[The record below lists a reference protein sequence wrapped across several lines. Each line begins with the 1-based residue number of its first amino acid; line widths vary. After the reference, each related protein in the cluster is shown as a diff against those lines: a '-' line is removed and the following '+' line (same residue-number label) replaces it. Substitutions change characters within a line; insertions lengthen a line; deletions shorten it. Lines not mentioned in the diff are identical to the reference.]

1 MAVLVFLAGPL
12 MGVTRVLEHGEL
24 TIGRDETATLPISD
38 PALSRRHCV
47 FSVRADGLAIKDLE
61 SLNGTF
67 VNGLPVRER
76 TLAVG
81 DRVRIGDS
89 ICIVVGTSEA
99 SGAPQAVAEDDLVLP
114 PGSTICIPREG
125 DRYLH
130 PGPIDAQPV
139 DRSVRDLRTL
149 LDISTA
155 IHTVRRR
162 DRLEQRLVDLT
173 MSAIPADCGVLIMG
187 DNADHPLVPAVQRGI
202 NGVSALSQ
210 AVIRRV
216 LRDGAAIMSGDAGVN
231 APSGTNGSVIDAGIR
246 SVLCAPLTVFDRTV
260 GVMYLASRGSCA
272 FHADDLHLLMGIA
285 GLAAVALESARQTED
300 LERDTV
306 DRFREGVPNHGMVGD
321 SVAMREVNQT
331 IAKLAARLATV
342 LIRGE
347 SGTGKELAARAIHF
361 SSPRAERPFV
371 PINCGA
377 LTETLLESELFGHE
391 RGSFTGAVAQKRGKV
406 ELADGGTLFLD
417 EVGELTPAI
426 QVKLLRVL
434 QEREFERVGG
444 IRPIKVDIR
453 LIAATN
459 RDLEAA
465 IKASAFRSD
474 LYYRLNVVSF
484 TMPPLR
490 DRKEDIQLLAN
501 YFIEKYSARCNR
513 RVRGMSAEARALLV
527 RYVWPG
533 NVRELENAIER
544 AIVMGSTDY
553 ILQEDLPDSLL
564 ETNVAA
570 NHELPQ
576 YHGALNDTK
585 RRLIVGALERAG
597 GNYTEA
603 AKILEVHPNYLHR
616 LVKNLELRDQ
626 IPLRRPSSPPSRP
639 RAV

>member
-1 MAVLVFLAGPL
+1 
-12 MGVTRVLEHGEL
+12 VTRVLEHGEL
-24 TIGRDETATLPISD
+24 TIGRDETSTLPISD

-47 FSVRADGLAIKDLE
+47 FTVRADGLAIKDVE

-67 VNGLPVRER
+67 VNGIPVREQ

-81 DRVRIGDS
+81 DRIRIGDS
-89 ICIVVGTSEA
+89 ICIVVGTSDGSPA
-99 SGAPQAVAEDDLVLP
+99 LQPVADDDFVLP
-114 PGSTICIPREG
+114 PASTICIPRDG

-155 IHTVRRR
+155 VHTVRRR
-162 DRLEQRLVDLT
+162 DRLEHRLVDLT
-173 MSAIPADCGVLIMG
+173 MRAIPADCGLLIVG

-202 NGVSALSQ
+202 VDASGVSQ
-210 AVIRRV
+210 KVIRRV
-216 LRDGAAIMSGDAGVN
+216 LRDGAAIMSNDAGVN
-231 APSGTNGSVIDAGIR
+231 APLGTKGSVIDAGIR
-246 SVLCAPLTVFDRTV
+246 SVLCAPLTAFDRTV
-260 GVMYLASRGSCA
+260 GVLYLASRGSAA
-272 FHADDLHLLMGIA
+272 FDADDLHLLMGIA
-285 GLAAVALESARQTED
+285 GLAAVALENARQTEE

-306 DRFREGVPNHGMVGD
+306 GGSPDGVLNHGMVGD
-321 SVAMREVNQT
+321 SSAMREVSQT
-331 IAKLAARLATV
+331 IAKLAARSATV

-347 SGTGKELAARAIHF
+347 SGTGKELAARAIHAN
-361 SSPRAERPFV
+361 SPRAERPFV

-391 RGSFTGAVAQKRGKV
+391 RGSFTGAIAQKRGKV

-417 EVGELTPAI
+417 EVGELTPAM

-444 IRPIKVDIR
+444 TRRIKVDIR

-465 IKASAFRSD
+465 IKAGTFRSD
-474 LYYRLNVVSF
+474 LYYRLNVVPF

-490 DRKEDIQLLAN
+490 NRTEDIQLLAN

-513 RVRGMSAEARALLV
+513 RVRGMSAEARALLI
-527 RYVWPG
+527 RYLWPG

-564 ETNVAA
+564 ETNIAA
-570 NHELPQ
+570 NHVPQ

-585 RRLIVGALERAG
+585 RRLIVAALERAG